1 MAAGGFGPYHRL
13 WADDAPSKGNVVTPT
28 PWAMMY
34 ALGFAP
40 CHWWRELWRIP
51 PQQHICRLD
60 LFGKKNGPETM
71 NMNL

>member
-13 WADDAPSKGNVVTPT
+13 WADNAPSKGIDVTPT

-40 CHWWRELWRIP
+40 CHWWRDLWRIP